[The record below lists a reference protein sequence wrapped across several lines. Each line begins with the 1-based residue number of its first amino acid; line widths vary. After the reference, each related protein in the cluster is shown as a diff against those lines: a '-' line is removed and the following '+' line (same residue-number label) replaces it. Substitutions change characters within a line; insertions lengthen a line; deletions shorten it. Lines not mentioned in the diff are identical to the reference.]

1 VLAVALL
8 LPAAGSHE
16 EESTLAVLPTIP
28 LTVGATV
35 KVTVAV
41 ARFPRAPRLQ
51 VTVLVPL
58 HVPWLGVTETKLT
71 PIGSVSVTDTSVAPP
86 GPLFVTVM
94 V

>member
-1 VLAVALL
+1 L

-28 LTVGATV
+28 LTVGVTV
-35 KVTVAV
+35 KATVAV
-41 ARFPRAPRLQ
+41 AGLARVPRLQ
-51 VTVLVPL
+51 VTVPVPL
-58 HVPWLGVTETKLT
+58 HVPWLGVAETKLT
-71 PIGSVSVTDTSVAPP
+71 PPGSVSVTDTSVAAL